1 MISLIEAFLPLGIS
15 YNLPWAYVEGGGGGG
30 GVWILTEFNDNPL
43 NLYTLLR
50 SFPCIALHILLRT
63 IHCIISTI
71 QNAHVQGIVGF
82 LAMRLSS
89 PGKRMVM
96 YSVEGGDRGV

>member
-1 MISLIEAFLPLGIS
+1 MGM
-15 YNLPWAYVEGGGGGG
+15 GGGGG

-50 SFPCIALHILLRT
+50 SFPCIALHTLLRT

-89 PGKRMVM
+89 PEKRMVM
-96 YSVEGGDRGV
+96 YSVEGGGQGGLNFLPPAPCTLGSHPLL